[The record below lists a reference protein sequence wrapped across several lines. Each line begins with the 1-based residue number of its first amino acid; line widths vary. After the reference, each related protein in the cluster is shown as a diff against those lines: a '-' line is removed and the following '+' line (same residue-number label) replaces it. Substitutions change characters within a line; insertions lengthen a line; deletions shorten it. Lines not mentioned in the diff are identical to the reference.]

1 MQVEAA
7 IGEQIA
13 RLRETRQMSLTQL
26 GQAIG
31 RYLGKPWS
39 RQAVH
44 QAERGRRAFTAAELA
59 AIALALDTS
68 IPALFLADSGQ
79 IELPGQAVSAEDYRA
94 ILLYAGDDTPLDGVE
109 ELIVALHDIAE
120 VLSRPALARLA
131 KIGGVAEEVAT
142 AAPAAHSPDKT
153 RGQDRLAIRRYVR
166 CVVAG
171 PAWEQYRPGSSSFTS
186 RSFGTPRAR
195 SGSGGSSRVPSSPSR
210 WPRRGPASACPAR
223 SP

>member
-1 MQVEAA
+1 MQVETA

-26 GQAIG
+26 GQAMG

-44 QAERGRRAFTAAELA
+44 QAERGRRAFTAVELA

-142 AAPAAHSPDKT
+142 AAPAAHSPGKAT
-153 RGQDRLAIRRYVR
+153 GTSHK
-166 CVVAG
+166 
-171 PAWEQYRPGSSSFTS
+171 PALRTAQGR
-186 RSFGTPRAR
+186 
-195 SGSGGSSRVPSSPSR
+195 
-210 WPRRGPASACPAR
+210 
-223 SP
+223 